1 MTTDELY
8 TVAEEQG
15 VYIVQWNFPDEINGL
30 YFHEEGKQPTIALAE
45 RLTEGS
51 SLYRCVL
58 AEELGHHFT
67 SAGNLLPSRYFY
79 SLWQSNIG
87 SGEFKARKWAAEVL
101 MPAPNIKAALAA
113 GTCEAW
119 ELAEEFGVTNEMV
132 RFRFCLQDCQKLLQI
147 SRDNER

>member
-30 YFHEEGKQPTIALAE
+30 YFCEEGKQPTIALAE
-45 RLTEGS
+45 RLAEGS

-79 SLWQSNIG
+79 RLWRSNIG
-87 SGEFKARKWAAEVL
+87 RGEYKARKWAAEAL
-101 MPAPNIKAALAA
+101 MPGPMLKTALAA
-113 GTCEAW
+113 GSCEAW

-132 RFRFCLQDCQKLLQI
+132 VFRMGLGDI
-147 SRDNER
+147 R

>member
-8 TVAEEQG
+8 TLAEEQG

-30 YFHEEGKQPTIALAE
+30 YFHEEGKPPTIALSE
-45 RLTEGS
+45 RLSEGS

-79 SLWQSNIG
+79 RLWRSNI
-87 SGEFKARKWAAEVL
+87 SRGEYKARKWAAETL
-101 MPAPNIKAALAA
+101 IPRQKLKAALAA
-113 GTCEAW
+113 GARET
-119 ELAEEFGVTNEMV
+119 
-132 RFRFCLQDCQKLLQI
+132 
-147 SRDNER
+147 